1 MKSVVINKE
10 DLRYNIEKIKEY
22 AETNLP
28 DDKGRKVKIIAVV
41 KANGYGF
48 GIVEYSQF
56 LIDNGIDFLAVSTVE
71 EALKIRHGCMEAYR

>member
-48 GIVEYSQF
+48 GIV
-56 LIDNGIDFLAVSTVE
+56 
-71 EALKIRHGCMEAYR
+71 